1 MANRRVKIILNPHA
15 GMDAAKSRAESLRP
29 LVNEL
34 GGADWVL
41 TTQPRHAIEL
51 ARQAA
56 GEGYELIVAAG
67 GDGTAHEV
75 LNGLMQVP
83 AEQRPC
89 MAILPVGSGNDFC
102 HMTGLPDNS
111 EAALRQIYANPP
123 GHIELGMLK
132 LDDGRQEYFGN
143 ALGIGFDATVTIR
156 AKRLKFLRGYPMYL
170 TAVLQ
175 TIILNHAAPRL
186 QITTDQET
194 WEESVVML
202 VVMNGQR
209 EGGGFFVTPGAQP
222 DDGMFDY
229 SQVRQVSRLMML
241 RILPEVMKGTHT
253 TLKDVRMGH
262 CRKLELH
269 SDKPLALHVDGEVL
283 AGFES
288 TVRQLT
294 FEMFPHGLQIIRG
307 SA

>member
-1 MANRRVKIILNPHA
+1 MTNRRVKIILNPHA
-15 GMDAAKSRAESLRP
+15 GMDSARSKVDVLKP
-29 LVNEL
+29 LVKEL
-34 GGADWVL
+34 GGADWVE
-41 TTQPRHAIEL
+41 TTQPRQAIDL

-67 GDGTAHEV
+67 GDGTGHEV
-75 LNGLMQVP
+75 LNGILQVP

-102 HMTGLPDNS
+102 HMTGLPGQP

-123 GHIELGMLK
+123 GTIDVGLLRM
-132 LDDGRQEYFGN
+132 DDGRQEYFGS

-156 AKRLKFLRGYPMYL
+156 AKRLKYIKGYPMYL

-175 TIILNHAAPRL
+175 TIILNHAAPRMH
-186 QITTDQET
+186 ITTDQET
-194 WEESVVML
+194 WEESVIML

-209 EGGGFFVTPGAQP
+209 EGGGFFVTPGARP
-222 DDGMFDY
+222 DDEIFDY
-229 SQVRQVSRLMML
+229 AQVRQVSRPMML

-262 CRKLELH
+262 CRKLDLRA
-269 SDKPLALHVDGEVL
+269 DRPLALHVDGEVL

-288 TVRQLT
+288 TIRQLSV
-294 FEMFPHGLQIIRG
+294 EMIPHGVKIIRG
-307 SA
+307 TA